1 MIVFV
6 LLQQICVIIAKSVM
20 KKKHVKSTG
29 RSGRLQM
36 VTLCISTAMVLI
48 LLGLVV
54 FSTLTGRNLSAYV
67 KENLAVTIMLDQDM
81 NDNEAQTICRSVAQR
96 PYIKSIKFISKESAL
111 RDAAKEMGADPASFT
126 DGVNPFSSSIELTL
140 KSDYANNDSL
150 QWISAELKKYHK
162 VSEITYQKDLI
173 DAVNRNLTKI
183 GVALLVIA
191 ALLTFVSFSLINNTV
206 RLGIYAR
213 RFSIHTMKLVG
224 ASWTFI
230 RRPFVWQAVGIGLI
244 AALLACLVLA
254 GGMYALYRYEPEI
267 VTIVTWREM
276 AITGGSVFLFGIII
290 TAICA
295 NISVNRYLKM
305 KAGELYNI

>member
-1 MIVFV
+1 
-6 LLQQICVIIAKSVM
+6 M

-29 RSGRLQM
+29 RSGRLQA
-36 VTLCISTAMVLI
+36 VTLCISTALVLI

-67 KENLAVTIMLDQDM
+67 RENLAVTMMLEQDM
-81 NDNEAQTICRSVAQR
+81 SDSEAQTICRSLFQR
-96 PYIKSIKFISKESAL
+96 PYIKDIRFVSKHEAL
-111 RDAAKEMGADPASFT
+111 RDAAKEMGANPASFT

-140 KSDYANNDSL
+140 RSDYANNDSL
-150 QWISAELKKYHK
+150 SWISKELKKYPK

-173 DAVNRNLTKI
+173 EAVNRNLAKI
-183 GVALLVIA
+183 GVALLVLAI
-191 ALLTFVSFSLINNTV
+191 LLTFVSFSLINNTV

-224 ASWTFI
+224 ASWGFI
-230 RRPFVWQAVGIGLI
+230 RRPFVWQAVGIGII
-244 AALLACLVLA
+244 AALLACAVLA

-267 VTIVTWREM
+267 LTIVTWREM
-276 AITGGSVFLFGIII
+276 AVTGAAVVLFGIII

-305 KAGELYNI
+305 KAWELYKI

>member
-1 MIVFV
+1 
-6 LLQQICVIIAKSVM
+6 M
-20 KKKHVKSTG
+20 KKRHAKYTG
-29 RSGRLQM
+29 RTGRLQS

-67 KENLAVTIMLDQDM
+67 KENLAVTIMLQQEM
-81 NDNEAQTICRSVAQR
+81 GDNEAQTICKRLQQR
-96 PYIKSIKFISKESAL
+96 PYIKDLRFVSKGEAL
-111 RDAAKEMGADPASFT
+111 KDAAKEMGANPAEFT

-150 QWISAELKKYHK
+150 AWIAKEIKKYPK
-162 VSEITYQKDLI
+162 VAEITYQKDLI
-173 DAVNRNLTKI
+173 DTVNRNLAKI
-183 GVALLVIA
+183 GVALLVLAI
-191 ALLTFVSFSLINNTV
+191 LLTFVSFSLINNTV

-224 ASWTFI
+224 ASWGFI
-230 RRPFVWQAVGIGLI
+230 RRPFIWSAVGVGIV
-244 AALLACLVLA
+244 AALLACAALA

-267 VTIVTWREM
+267 ITIVTWREM
-276 AITGGSVFLFGIII
+276 AVTGGAVLLFGIII

-295 NISVNRYLKM
+295 GISVNKFLKM
-305 KAGELYNI
+305 KAGELYKI